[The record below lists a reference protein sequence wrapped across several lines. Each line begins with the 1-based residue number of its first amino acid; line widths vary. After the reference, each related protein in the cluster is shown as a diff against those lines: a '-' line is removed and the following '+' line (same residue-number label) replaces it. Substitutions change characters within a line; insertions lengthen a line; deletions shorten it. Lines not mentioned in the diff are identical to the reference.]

1 MPVITNYHPQHSCY
15 QGGGKRKLF
24 METEAV
30 FVPGCKY
37 ALNVFKL
44 GMSPWES
51 VEVGSLSD

>member
-1 MPVITNYHPQHSCY
+1 
-15 QGGGKRKLF
+15 

-51 VEVGSLSD
+51 VEVGSLSDGASSGHYSNGSI